1 MVHYLRVVMKPLVRN
16 FVRVA
21 VVVLAL
27 PAGAAAVPH
36 PNDDPFYGVP
46 AGIEGLPNGAVIDSR
61 PVTVTKLSIPID
73 AQAWQVRFK
82 TQDNTGAPTAYITT
96 VMVPD
101 SEWSGKGPRPV
112 LSFQTPE
119 DGVGLKCAPSYMLTA
134 GAQAPGNTSNDAFT
148 IESALASGW
157 VVVAPDYEGPRSMFL
172 GAEGQARGVIDGLRA
187 ARAFAPAGIDPAA
200 KMALWGYSGGAVAS
214 SAAAQY
220 QPSYAPDVPLA
231 GVALGG
237 NNASIREALRVFDG
251 SFAGGAIAIGF
262 IGLDRSYPE
271 YNLSQYLNENG
282 RAKVAQSQ
290 EDCIVDASV
299 RHPMLRIADILT
311 DPSVLDGPVG
321 QSLFGEASPLT
332 FAGVPA
338 APAYVYHATN
348 DQLAPIGP
356 VRELNERYC
365 KGGTTVQFVEDA
377 GDHFT
382 ESALGEEGAVAWL
395 ADRFAGVAPP
405 NNCAAKPDQSPQS
418 ACDARAAGPRA
429 RLRAGGVRLTRREVA
444 LRGSARTTCDPRLPG
459 ATPGVTKVS
468 VAVARVANGRCRF
481 LTARGNLTEARAC
494 GRPVALTAKGT
505 TRWSYKR
512 AARLARGNYSIYA
525 WATDS
530 AARSQSHA
538 RPLARLRIA

>member
-1 MVHYLRVVMKPLVRN
+1 MKALVRN
-16 FVRVA
+16 FVLA
-21 VVVLAL
+21 ALALLAL
-27 PAGAAAVPH
+27 PAGAQAVPP
-36 PNDDPFYGVP
+36 PNEDPFYGVP
-46 AGIEGLPNGAVIDSR
+46 AGIEGLPNGTVIDSR
-61 PVTVTKLSIPID
+61 PVTVTRLSIPIP

-96 VMVPD
+96 VIVPE

-112 LSFQTPE
+112 LSFQTAE
-119 DGVGLKCAPSYMLTA
+119 DGVGLKCAPSYMLTG
-134 GAQAPGNTSNDAFT
+134 GAQAPGNTSGDSFT

-157 VVVAPDYEGPRSMFL
+157 IVVVPDYEGPRSMFL

-187 ARAFAPAGIDPAA
+187 ARAFEPAGIDPAA
-200 KMALWGYSGGAVAS
+200 KMALWGYSGGAIAS
-214 SAAAQY
+214 STAAQY
-220 QPSYAPDVPLA
+220 QPSYAPDLPLA

-262 IGLDRSYPE
+262 IGLDRAYPE
-271 YNLSQYLNENG
+271 YNLSQYLSENG

-290 EDCIVDASV
+290 EDCIIDASI

-311 DPSVLDGPVG
+311 DPSVLDGPMG
-321 QSLFGEASPLT
+321 QALFGEASPLT
-332 FAGVPA
+332 FGGVPT

-356 VRELNERYC
+356 ARELNERYC
-365 KGGTTVQFVEDA
+365 KGGIALQFVEDA

-395 ADRFAGVAPP
+395 GDRFAGVAPP
-405 NNCAAKPDQSPQS
+405 NNCASKPDQSTQT
-418 ACDARAAGPRA
+418 ACDARPAGPRA
-429 RLRAGGVRLTRREVA
+429 RLRAGGVRLTRRGIA

-459 ATPGVTKVS
+459 ATPRVTNVR
-468 VAVARVANGRCRF
+468 VAVARIVDGRCRF
-481 LTARGNLTEARAC
+481 LRASGRLAAARAC
-494 GRPVALTAKGT
+494 SRPVALAAKGT
-505 TRWSYKR
+505 TRWSYTR
-512 AARLARGNYSIYA
+512 ATRLARGTYSIYA

-530 AARSQSHA
+530 AARSQA
-538 RPLARLRIA
+538 RARALARLRIA